1 MTTGLGGVISF
12 HPPEHIRK
20 DTVYLKAKFELDN
33 GIGMAARGQSLCTR
47 VLVLLVAKE
56 RRDR

>member
-1 MTTGLGGVISF
+1 MESFSF

-33 GIGMAARGQSLCTR
+33 GIEMAARGQSSCTT
-47 VLVLLVAKE
+47 VLVLLGAE
-56 RRDR
+56 EHRD

>member
-1 MTTGLGGVISF
+1 MTSGLGGVISF

-33 GIGMAARGQSLCTR
+33 GIGMAARDVHQGSGAPGC
-47 VLVLLVAKE
+47 
-56 RRDR
+56 